1 MSYKVGAASVDITP
15 PLGTYIAGYF
25 YERRAEGVIDPLLVN
40 SVVVSDGN
48 EMWAIESCDI
58 IGFT

>member
-48 EMWAIESCDI
+48 EM
-58 IGFT
+58 